1 MKNLFVLGVLLITCS
16 SIAHGQGEDAR
27 FMKWVSEYK
36 MQDADLSKIYSVWK
50 RNAEFVDHQN
60 SIGLS
65 YTLSLNQ
72 FAHLVSI

>member
-1 MKNLFVLGVLLITCS
+1 MKGLFVLGVLLNTWS

-36 MQDADLSKIYSVWK
+36 MQDADLSKVYSVW
-50 RNAEFVDHQN
+50 RSNVEFVDHQN
-60 SIGLS
+60 SLGLS

-72 FAHLVSI
+72 FAHLVSF